1 MKELGGGKTL
11 LEFVSELPV
20 LKTLEEDKTFL
31 SFSSLSTGS
40 PSDVT
45 EELNAVVKK

>member
-31 SFSSLSTGS
+31 SFSTGS

-45 EELNAVVKK
+45 EELNAVVKR